1 MNQRAMKSMND
12 TLIGAVALAVLAVP
26 AAAAAPAAP
35 AAPVARTFE
44 GVAQQGGRL
53 EIRTSDGTYLVT
65 PYSERIVETSF
76 IPRGEQHDPRSHAV
90 VLAPA
95 KVSAAL
101 REGAETIEYATA
113 GIVVTIARS
122 PFKLSYSYKGR
133 PLVAEKNGYSRI
145 ERHEVLDFE
154 LDPAEALFGG
164 GARALGMNRR
174 GHRLA
179 LYNKAHYAYEKTSRQ
194 MSYTMPLVL
203 SSKMYMLHFDNPST
217 GYLDLDKTRTNVLA
231 YGTTGGRKTYQVIA
245 GDSWEQ
251 LASDYT
257 GLTGRQPLPP
267 RWAFGNFASRFGYRS
282 EAQARETVER
292 FIAADIPLDAIVFDL
307 YWFGKE
313 MRFESMGNLA
323 FVKENFPAPE
333 KMIADFAAK
342 GVKTILITEPFML
355 KASKRWPEAVERGV
369 LATDAAGKAQTFDSY
384 FGETGLIDIVKPQA
398 RTWFWDIY
406 KDLTNKG
413 VAGWWGDLGEP
424 EVHPEDIRHATGSA
438 DQVHN
443 IYGHE
448 WARLLYEGYRKDFPA
463 QRPFILMRAGYSGS
477 QRFGLIPW
485 SGDVNRSWGGLQS
498 QTEIA
503 LQMGMQGLAYM
514 HSDLGGFANPILDD
528 ELYTRW
534 LQYGV
539 FQPIFRPHAQE
550 EVPAEPVYRSAP
562 AMALARAAIKLRYRL
577 LPYIY
582 TAAFDNSQSGL
593 PLMRPLMYEEP
604 DNAALRN
611 EAGTYLWGDAFLVAP
626 VVKQGQK
633 TKQVYFPA
641 TAAWFDFHSGRRH
654 AGGSRATLAL
664 SLDRIPVFVRAG
676 AFVPMAPDMRN
687 TSEYS
692 SARLAL
698 HYYHDRS
705 VTAAQGKLYDDDG
718 ATPDAYRQGKF
729 EIVRFAS
736 RTRGDVLT
744 LSVDS
749 ETGAAHQQRE
759 RTLEVVVHN
768 VKTRPRQVL
777 VDGKPVAFAWKR
789 AGAQLAFALVQR
801 PKTAATAAI
810 TL

>member
-1 MNQRAMKSMND
+1 MKLNM
-12 TLIGAVALAVLAVP
+12 LCAAALAVLV
-26 AAAAAPAAP
+26 APGALAQ
-35 AAPVARTFE
+35 RSLE
-44 GVAQQGGRL
+44 SVAQKAEQL

-65 PYSERIVETSF
+65 PYSERIVETAF
-76 IPRGEQHDPRSHAV
+76 IPRGEQVDPRSHAV
-90 VLAPA
+90 VLAPSGVRA
-95 KVSAAL
+95 TL
-101 REGAETIEYATA
+101 REHADRIEYSTS
-113 GIVVTIARS
+113 GIAVTITRS
-122 PFKLSYSYKGR
+122 PFRLSYSYKGK
-133 PLVAEKNGYSRI
+133 PLVAEKNGYSRSAG
-145 ERHEVLDFE
+145 HEVLDFE
-154 LDPAEALFGG
+154 IDTAEALFGG

-179 LYNKAHYAYEKTSRQ
+179 LYNKAHYGYEKRSDQ

-203 SSKMYMLHFDNPST
+203 SSRMYMLHFDNPST
-217 GYLDLDKTRTNVLA
+217 GYLDFDKQKTNVLSYA
-231 YGTTGGRKTYQVIA
+231 TTGGRKTYQVIA
-245 GDSWEQ
+245 GDSWQQ

-282 EAQARETVER
+282 EAQARETVDK
-292 FIAADIPLDAIVFDL
+292 FSDAKIPLDAIVFDL

-313 MRFESMGNLA
+313 MRFKSMGNLA
-323 FVKENFPAPE
+323 FDREAFPTPE

-355 KASKRWPEAVERGV
+355 KASDRWPEAVAREV
-369 LATDAAGKAQTFDSY
+369 LATSASGQPITFDSY

-424 EVHPEDIRHATGSA
+424 EVHPAHTRHATGTA

-448 WARLLYEGYRKDFPA
+448 WARLVYEGYRKDFPA

-514 HSDLGGFANPILDD
+514 HSDLGGFANPNLDD
-528 ELYTRW
+528 ELYVRW

-550 EVPAEPVYRSAP
+550 EVPSEPVYRAP
-562 AMALARAAIKLRYRL
+562 AAMALARDAIRLRYRL

-582 TAAFDNSQSGL
+582 TAAFDNSRTGL
-593 PLMRPLMYEEP
+593 PLMRPMLYEEP
-604 DNAALRN
+604 GN
-611 EAGTYLWGDAFLVAP
+611 EKMRDQSGAYLWGDSFLVAP
-626 VVKQGQK
+626 VVEQGQK
-633 TKQVYFPA
+633 YKEVYFPA

-654 AGGSRATLAL
+654 APGSTALATLAP
-664 SLDRIPVFVRAG
+664 DRIPVYVRAG
-676 AFVPMAPDMRN
+676 AFVPMAPDMQN
-687 TSEYS
+687 TREYS
-692 SARLAL
+692 SARLHL
-698 HYYHDRS
+698 HYWHDQS
-705 VTAAQGKLYDDDG
+705 VRAAKGKLYDDDG
-718 ATPDAYRQGKF
+718 ATPDAYDKGKY

-736 RTRGDVLT
+736 RYNGKMLT
-744 LSVDS
+744 LSASS
-749 ETGAAHQQRE
+749 ETGSDQRQAA
-759 RTLEVVVHN
+759 RTFDMVVHN
-768 VKTRPRQVL
+768 VALRPKRVAVNGRQV
-777 VDGKPVAFAWKR
+777 DFAWQR
-789 AGAQLAFALVQR
+789 DTRQLTFVLAQEDRKEARV
-801 PKTAATAAI
+801 AI

>member
-1 MNQRAMKSMND
+1 M
-12 TLIGAVALAVLAVP
+12 ALAVLVAP
-26 AAAAAPAAP
+26 SALAAEIG
-35 AAPVARTFE
+35 RTLE
-44 GVAQQGGRL
+44 SVVQKNDLL
-53 EIRTSDGTYLVT
+53 EIRTSDGTYLVK

-76 IPRGEQHDPRSHAV
+76 IPRGEQLNARSHAV
-90 VLAPA
+90 VLAPS
-95 KVSAAL
+95 VVRTAL
-101 REGAETIEYATA
+101 REHADRIEYATA
-113 GIVVTIARS
+113 GIAVTISRA
-122 PFKLSYSYKGR
+122 PFRLSYAYKGKA
-133 PLVAEKNGYSRI
+133 LVAEKNGYLRTDG
-145 ERHEVLDFE
+145 HEVLDFE
-154 LDPAEALFGG
+154 IDPAEALYGG

-179 LYNKAHYAYEKTSRQ
+179 LYNKAHYGYEKRSDQ
-194 MSYTMPLVL
+194 MSYAMPLVL

-217 GYLDLDKTRTNVLA
+217 GYLDLDKQKTNVLS
-231 YGTTGGRKTYQVIA
+231 YGATGGRKTYQVIA

-282 EAQARETVER
+282 EAQARTTVDK
-292 FIAADIPLDAIVFDL
+292 FIAAKIPLDAIVFDL

-313 MRFESMGNLA
+313 MRFKSMGNLA
-323 FVKENFPAPE
+323 FDKETFPTPE

-342 GVKTILITEPFML
+342 GVKTILITEPFVL
-355 KASKRWPEAVERGV
+355 KASDRWPEAVAREV
-369 LATDAAGKAQTFDSY
+369 LATGADGRPITFDSY
-384 FGETGLIDIVKPQA
+384 FGETGLIDIVKPEA

-406 KDLTNKG
+406 KDLTAKG

-424 EVHPEDIRHATGSA
+424 EVHPGATRHATGSA

-448 WARLLYEGYRKDFPA
+448 WAKLVHEGYRKDFPQ

-485 SGDVNRSWGGLQS
+485 SGDVNRSWGGLQA

-514 HSDLGGFANPILDD
+514 HSDLGGFANPNLDD

-550 EVPAEPVYRSAP
+550 EVPSEPVYRA
-562 AMALARAAIKLRYRL
+562 AQVMALAREAIRLRYRL

-582 TAAFDNSQSGL
+582 TTAFDNSRTGL
-593 PLMRPLMYEEP
+593 PLMRPLLYEEP
-604 DNAALRN
+604 GNAKVRDETGA
-611 EAGTYLWGDAFLVAP
+611 YLWGDAFLVAP
-626 VVKQGQK
+626 VVEQGQK
-633 TKQVYFPA
+633 EKAVYFPA

-654 AGGSRATLAL
+654 APGSTALVTLAP
-664 SLDRIPVFVRAG
+664 DRIPVYVRAG
-676 AFVPMAPDMRN
+676 SFVPMAPDMQN
-687 TSEYS
+687 TGEYS
-692 SARLAL
+692 SARLHL
-698 HYYHDRS
+698 HYYHDGS
-705 VTAAQGKLYDDDG
+705 VKAAKGKLYDDDG
-718 ATPDAYRQGKF
+718 ATPDAYEKGKF

-736 RTRGDVLT
+736 RYRGDALALT
-744 LSVDS
+744 VSR
-749 ETGAAHQQRE
+749 ETGHAQRQSD
-759 RTLEVVVHN
+759 RTLDMVVHN
-768 VKTRPRQVL
+768 VAEKPKRVL
-777 VDGKPVAFAWKR
+777 VDGRPAAFAWQR
-789 AGAQLAFALVQR
+789 ATRQLAFAVVQGKR
-801 PKTAATAAI
+801 KEAKVAI

>member
-1 MNQRAMKSMND
+1 MTQN
-12 TLIGAVALAVLAVP
+12 LIGAMALAVLVAP
-26 AAAAAPAAP
+26 AAANTG
-35 AAPVARTFE
+35 RTLE
-44 GVAQQGGRL
+44 GVAQKANQL

-76 IPRGEQHDPRSHAV
+76 IPTGEQPDPRSHAV

-95 KVSAAL
+95 NVSATL
-101 REGAETIEYATA
+101 REDADTIEYATA

-122 PFKLSYSYKGR
+122 PFRLSYSYKGR
-133 PLVAEKNGYSRI
+133 PLVAEKNGYSRS

-154 LDPAEALFGG
+154 LEPAEALFGG

-179 LYNKAHYAYEKTSRQ
+179 LYNKAHYAYEKRSGL

-217 GYLDLDKTRTNVLA
+217 GYLDLDKKKTNVLA
-231 YGTTGGRKTYQVIA
+231 YATTGGRKTYQVIA

-251 LASDYT
+251 LAGEYT
-257 GLTGRQPLPP
+257 SLTGRQPLPP

-282 EAQARETVER
+282 EAQARETVDK
-292 FIAADIPLDAIVFDL
+292 FIAAGIPLDAIVFDL

-323 FVKENFPAPE
+323 FEKESFPTPE

-342 GVKTILITEPFML
+342 GIKTILITEPFVL
-355 KASKRWPEAVERGV
+355 KASKRWPEAVEREV
-369 LATDAAGKAQTFDSY
+369 LATRADGTPLTFDSY

-398 RTWFWDIY
+398 RSWFWDIY

-424 EVHPEDIRHATGSA
+424 EVHPADTRHATGTA
-438 DQVHN
+438 DEVHN

-448 WARLLYEGYRKDFPA
+448 WARLVHEGYRKDFPQ

-485 SGDVNRSWGGLQS
+485 SGDVNRSWAGLQS

-514 HSDLGGFANPILDD
+514 HSDLGGFANPNLDD

-550 EVPAEPVYRSAP
+550 EVPSEPVYRAP
-562 AMALARAAIKLRYRL
+562 AAMALAREAIKLRYRL

-582 TAAFDNSQSGL
+582 TAAFDNSRSGL
-593 PLMRPLMYEEP
+593 PLMRPMLYEEP
-604 DNAALRN
+604 GNARVRDETGA
-611 EAGTYLWGDAFLVAP
+611 YLWGDAFLVAP
-626 VVKQGQK
+626 VVEQGQK
-633 TKQVYFPA
+633 EKAVYFPA
-641 TAAWFDFHSGRRH
+641 TAAWFDFHSGQRH
-654 AGGSRATLAL
+654 EGGTTAAVPLFP
-664 SLDRIPVFVRAG
+664 DRIPVYVRAG
-676 AFVPMAPDMRN
+676 AFVPMAPEMQN
-687 TSEYS
+687 TREYS
-692 SARLAL
+692 SARLKL
-698 HYYHDRS
+698 HYFHDSS
-705 VTAAQGKLYDDDG
+705 VKAAEGKLYDDDG
-718 ATPDAYRQGKF
+718 ATPDAYENGKY
-729 EIVRFAS
+729 EIVRFAGS
-736 RTRGDVLT
+736 VKGNVLA
-744 LSVDS
+744 LSVRS
-749 ETGAAHQQRE
+749 ETGSAWRAPE
-759 RTLEVVVHN
+759 RRIAVVVHN
-768 VKTRPRQVL
+768 VAARPKAVL
-777 VDGKPVAFAWKR
+777 VDGRRVAFAWKR
-789 AGAQLAFALVQR
+789 AGGELAFSMVQVQKVEAR
-801 PKTAATAAI
+801 AAI